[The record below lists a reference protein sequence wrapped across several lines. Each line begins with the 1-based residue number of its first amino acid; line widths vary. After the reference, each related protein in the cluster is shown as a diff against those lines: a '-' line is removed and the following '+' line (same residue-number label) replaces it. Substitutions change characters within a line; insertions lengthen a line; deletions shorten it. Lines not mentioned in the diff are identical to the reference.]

1 MYVHTCMCV
10 NEHCVYVYMYV
21 LKSERQGF
29 HCILVESLI
38 LMFAAG
44 QRENDFT
51 VSGTV
56 FLAVTGAL
64 LAVILILTFMIAAIV
79 FASVKSRYYREN
91 KNNNCKRH
99 SIAGELALLYFF
111 DIICMGLQCFTH
123 VELNMCITIHAHT
136 AVAPLFIMKP
146 SQVCKSF

>member
-1 MYVHTCMCV
+1 
-10 NEHCVYVYMYV
+10 
-21 LKSERQGF
+21 
-29 HCILVESLI
+29 
-38 LMFAAG
+38 MFAAG

-146 SQVCKSF
+146 SQVCKAFEPAFKRICLLDFPRLGEGKEGLTSRAIQSCCKCGYFV